1 MRNPKIKSGF
11 VKILG
16 LIVILVLIG
25 GGIFALTSDSF
36 EKEAP
41 KIVIKDKAVWNLKD
55 SFPIEISDNL
65 GIKSYSVA
73 LIENGNRIPL
83 EAQQINAQDTMC
95 VAKNANL
102 SPLAQN
108 LITNTP
114 IKSFCIGIQKPAG
127 IKNNT
132 KFITLEVSVTDTS
145 KWNLFKGNTTTQQF
159 NIAIDTKKPQ
169 LAVVAN
175 SYKITQGGS
184 ALVIFR
190 ASDKNLE
197 NLVIT
202 NGNLEFKAQPF
213 YREGFYIALIA
224 WSKLHENFT
233 PKIIAQDSAGNVS
246 IVPIGYFQQKKQ
258 YKDSTIPLTDSF
270 VDGKIST
277 LVEEIGEKS
286 LGEFE
291 NKVDIFRYINEGVRE
306 QSFDRIFKVASSFDI
321 ESVVEN
327 FAIKPFTPLRNGAV
341 MASFGDHRRFT
352 YQGEIV
358 SESNHMGLDLAS
370 IKQAPVILSNP
381 GIVTLNEFVGID
393 GNSVVVYHGL
403 GLSTLYAHLTASDV
417 SVGDVLE
424 SNVKIANT
432 GNTGLALGDHLH
444 FSVLVQGYEVWN
456 AEWMDSNWIKLNIT
470 DVINEAKTIINQIQ
484 GS

>member
-1 MRNPKIKSGF
+1 
-11 VKILG
+11 
-16 LIVILVLIG
+16 
-25 GGIFALTSDSF
+25 
-36 EKEAP
+36 
-41 KIVIKDKAVWNLKD
+41 
-55 SFPIEISDNL
+55 
-65 GIKSYSVA
+65 
-73 LIENGNRIPL
+73 
-83 EAQQINAQDTMC
+83 MC
-95 VAKNANL
+95 SKNANI
-102 SPLAQN
+102 SQLAQN

-190 ASDKNLE
+190 ASDENLE

-286 LGEFE
+286 LG
-291 NKVDIFRYINEGVRE
+291 NLKIKWIF
-306 QSFDRIFKVASSFDI
+306 
-321 ESVVEN
+321 
-327 FAIKPFTPLRNGAV
+327 FAILMKA
-341 MASFGDHRRFT
+341 
-352 YQGEIV
+352 
-358 SESNHMGLDLAS
+358 
-370 IKQAPVILSNP
+370 
-381 GIVTLNEFVGID
+381 
-393 GNSVVVYHGL
+393 
-403 GLSTLYAHLTASDV
+403 
-417 SVGDVLE
+417 
-424 SNVKIANT
+424 
-432 GNTGLALGDHLH
+432 
-444 FSVLVQGYEVWN
+444 
-456 AEWMDSNWIKLNIT
+456 
-470 DVINEAKTIINQIQ
+470 
-484 GS
+484 

>member
-1 MRNPKIKSGF
+1 M
-11 VKILG
+11 
-16 LIVILVLIG
+16 
-25 GGIFALTSDSF
+25 
-36 EKEAP
+36 
-41 KIVIKDKAVWNLKD
+41 
-55 SFPIEISDNL
+55 
-65 GIKSYSVA
+65 
-73 LIENGNRIPL
+73 
-83 EAQQINAQDTMC
+83 
-95 VAKNANL
+95 
-102 SPLAQN
+102 
-108 LITNTP
+108 
-114 IKSFCIGIQKPAG
+114 
-127 IKNNT
+127 
-132 KFITLEVSVTDTS
+132 
-145 KWNLFKGNTTTQQF
+145 
-159 NIAIDTKKPQ
+159 
-169 LAVVAN
+169 
-175 SYKITQGGS
+175 
-184 ALVIFR
+184 
-190 ASDKNLE
+190 
-197 NLVIT
+197 
-202 NGNLEFKAQPF
+202 
-213 YREGFYIALIA
+213 
-224 WSKLHENFT
+224 
-233 PKIIAQDSAGNVS
+233 
-246 IVPIGYFQQKKQ
+246 
-258 YKDSTIPLTDSF
+258 
-270 VDGKIST
+270 
-277 LVEEIGEKS
+277 
-286 LGEFE
+286 
-291 NKVDIFRYINEGVRE
+291 DIFRYINEGVRE